1 MWNVI
6 FFREKTKNNVYINTV
21 INKFCKYFYFEK
33 RKKKIGKKIF
43 CFIIFAPFFFRFF
56 FEFSSSFFEIFSKF
70 AVNTHK
76 QQFFL
81 QSSRTTIYKNLYVSI
96 LAIEI
101 LFLVG
106 IELNETN
113 VLCGFT
119 STFLHCSFL
128 CTIAWLFFEGK
139 HCLNQPEKQ
148 IQIPNLFK
156 AINCIQC

>member
-1 MWNVI
+1 ML
-6 FFREKTKNNVYINTV
+6 K
-21 INKFCKYFYFEK
+21 K
-33 RKKKIGKKIF
+33 RKKKIGKKKSYFLFFYYYFCSIF
-43 CFIIFAPFFFRFF
+43 FSFG
-56 FEFSSSFFEIFSKF
+56 FSSSFFEIFSKF
-70 AVNTHK
+70 AVNTQK
-76 QQFFL
+76 KNNPFL

-139 HCLNQPEKQ
+139 YCLTPPHKKKSLN
-148 IQIPNLFK
+148 IFANFK
-156 AINCIQC
+156 ATNCT